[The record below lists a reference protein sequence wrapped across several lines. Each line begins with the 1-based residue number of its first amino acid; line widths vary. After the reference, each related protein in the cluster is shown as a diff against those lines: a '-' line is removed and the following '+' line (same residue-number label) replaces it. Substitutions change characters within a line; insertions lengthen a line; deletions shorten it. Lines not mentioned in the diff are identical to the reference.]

1 MQSSQSPL
9 TEPRQAGAQR
19 SCGLTIHTCFSPP
32 RPSLDHIIPQPSL
45 NAHLGLEAL
54 HPQSVLRYQ
63 SSLAFRFAFNMHT
76 FESALPSNQCE
87 HLRRE
92 HQKGDG
98 PWEDRW
104 IWGGSRRHASYLHGS
119 EFYSPSD
126 IWVWRRRLKSH
137 CLPICGLNILQ

>member
-19 SCGLTIHTCFSPP
+19 SCGLTIHTCFSPT

-87 HLRRE
+87 PSDESTRRVT
-92 HQKGDG
+92 GRG
-98 PWEDRW
+98 RT
-104 IWGGSRRHASYLHGS
+104 GGFEVVPADALLTSMGRNSTLHPIS
-119 EFYSPSD
+119 EFGGG
-126 IWVWRRRLKSH
+126 
-137 CLPICGLNILQ
+137 GLNLIVCQFVD